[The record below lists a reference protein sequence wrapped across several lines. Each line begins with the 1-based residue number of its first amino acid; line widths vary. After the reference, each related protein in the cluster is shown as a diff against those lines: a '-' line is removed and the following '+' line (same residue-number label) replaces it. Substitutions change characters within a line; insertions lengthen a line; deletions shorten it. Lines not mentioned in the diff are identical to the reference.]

1 MVYQIKPAITTM
13 TDADKHG
20 LICFGTR
27 IQEAKG
33 EGRACLF
40 QEAFVRFMLILSL
53 ILDTLQN
60 SIFEFID

>member
-1 MVYQIKPAITTM
+1 MAHQIKPAVSTM

-20 LICFGTR
+20 LVSFGTR

-40 QEAFVRFMLILSL
+40 QKAFCSIYVSSL
-53 ILDTLQN
+53 LLDTLQN
-60 SIFEFID
+60 FIFEFID